1 MKYPNVMKRYTSI
14 PISVLC
20 LSFIFTL
27 QLFSQDPD
35 AWEVNQTSYQ
45 PPDVVLKAIAI
56 KEGMVVGEIGA
67 GRGRYSVILAGAV
80 GEEGLI
86 YANDIDKE
94 DLDYLDLRCERD
106 GITNI
111 TTIRGKELDP
121 LLPDNKLDMIFI
133 VNSYHHFSSPVEL
146 LQNAHP
152 ALKASGTL
160 VIIEGVPERYGR
172 ASSHATPKEDLISQV
187 KEAGYSFDR
196 VAAEMQRDD
205 IYIFKK
211 L

>member
-1 MKYPNVMKRYTSI
+1 MKRNTFF

-27 QLFSQDPD
+27 QLYSQDPD
-35 AWEVNQTSYQ
+35 AWEANQTSYQ
-45 PPDVVLKAIAI
+45 PPDIVLKAIDI
-56 KEGMVVGEIGA
+56 KEGMIVGEIGA
-67 GRGRYSVILAGAV
+67 GRGRYSVILAEAV
-80 GEEGLI
+80 GKNGLI

-111 TTIRGKELDP
+111 TIIRGKELDP
-121 LLPDNKLDMIFI
+121 LLPENKLDMIFI

-146 LQNAHP
+146 LQNAHA

-160 VIIEGVPERYGR
+160 VIIEGVPERYGGV
-172 ASSHATPKEDLISQV
+172 SSHATPKEDLISQV

-196 VAAEMQRDD
+196 VAAELQRDD
-205 IYIFKK
+205 INIFKK

>member
-1 MKYPNVMKRYTSI
+1 MKRYTSI
-14 PISVLC
+14 IFSLLC
-20 LSFIFTL
+20 LSFIFTPR
-27 QLFSQDPD
+27 LFSQDPD
-35 AWEVNQTSYQ
+35 AWEANQTSYQ
-45 PPDVVLKAIAI
+45 PPETVLEAIDL
-56 KEGMVVGEIGA
+56 KEGMTVGEIGA
-67 GRGRYSVILAGAV
+67 GRGRYSVILADAV
-80 GEEGLI
+80 GKEGRI

-111 TTIRGKELDP
+111 TIIRGKELDP
-121 LLPDNKLDMIFI
+121 LLPENELDMIFI

-146 LQNAHP
+146 LQNAKP

-160 VIIEGVPERYGR
+160 VIIEGVPGRYGR
-172 ASSHATPKEDLISQV
+172 GSTHATPKEDLISQV
-187 KEAGYSFDR
+187 EQAGYSFDR
-196 VAAEMQRDD
+196 VAAELTRDN

>member
-1 MKYPNVMKRYTSI
+1 MKRFTLTTLT
-14 PISVLC
+14 VLC
-20 LSFIFTL
+20 LPFIFTL
-27 QLFSQDPD
+27 QLFPQDPD
-35 AWEVNQTSYQ
+35 AWEANQTSYQ
-45 PPDVVLKAIAI
+45 PPDIVLKAIDI
-56 KEGMVVGEIGA
+56 KEGMTVGEIGA
-67 GRGRYSVILAGAV
+67 GRGRYSVILAEAV
-80 GEEGLI
+80 GNTGLI
-86 YANDIDKE
+86 YANDIDRE

-146 LQNAHP
+146 LQNAAP

-160 VIIEGVPERYGR
+160 VIIEGVPGRYGR
-172 ASSHATPKEDLISQV
+172 GSTHATPKEDLISQI
-187 KEAGYSFDR
+187 KKAGYSFEH
-196 VAAEMQRDD
+196 VAAELQRDD

>member
-1 MKYPNVMKRYTSI
+1 MKRYAFTTVT
-14 PISVLC
+14 VLC

-35 AWEVNQTSYQ
+35 GWETNQTSYQ
-45 PPDVVLKAIAI
+45 PPDIVLKAIEL

-80 GEEGLI
+80 GKNGLI

-94 DLDYLDLRCERD
+94 DLDYLNLRCERD

-111 TTIRGKELDP
+111 TIIRGKELNP
-121 LLPDNKLDMIFI
+121 LLPENKLDMIFI

-146 LQNAHP
+146 LQNAKP

-160 VIIEGVPERYGR
+160 VIIEGVPGRYGI
-172 ASSHATPKEDLISQV
+172 SSTHATPREDLLSQV
-187 KEAGYSFDR
+187 KEAGYIFDG
-196 VAAEMQRDD
+196 VAAELQRDD
-205 IYIFKK
+205 IYIFRK

>member
-1 MKYPNVMKRYTSI
+1 MKRYTSI
-14 PISVLC
+14 TITVLC
-20 LSFIFTL
+20 LSFIIIPRL
-27 QLFSQDPD
+27 YSQDPD
-35 AWEVNQTSYQ
+35 AWEANQTSYQ
-45 PPDVVLKAIAI
+45 PPETVLKAIELN
-56 KEGMVVGEIGA
+56 EGMVIGEIGA
-67 GRGRYSVILAGAV
+67 GRGRYSVILAEAV
-80 GEEGLI
+80 GNNGLI

-94 DLDYLDLRCERD
+94 DLDYLDFRCERD

-111 TTIRGKELDP
+111 TIIRGKELDP

-152 ALKASGTL
+152 ALKQSGTL

-172 ASSHATPKEDLISQV
+172 GSTHATPTEDLIAQV
-187 KEAGYSFDR
+187 KEAGYSFDH
-196 VAAEMQRDD
+196 VAAELQRDD

-211 L
+211 Q

>member
-1 MKYPNVMKRYTSI
+1 MKQHTPFVI
-14 PISVLC
+14 FVLC
-20 LSFIFTL
+20 LSFMITPL
-27 QLFSQDPD
+27 TFSQDPD
-35 AWEVNQTSYQ
+35 AWEANQTSYQ
-45 PPDVVLKAIAI
+45 PPEIVLKAIEI
-56 KEGMVVGEIGA
+56 EEGMVIGEIGA
-67 GRGRYSVILAGAV
+67 GRGRYSVILAEAV
-80 GEEGLI
+80 GKDGLI

-111 TTIRGKELDP
+111 TIIRGKEKYP
-121 LLPDNKLDMIFI
+121 LLPDNELDMIFI

-152 ALKASGTL
+152 ALKPSGTL
-160 VIIEGVPERYGR
+160 VIIEGVPGRYGR
-172 ASSHATPKEDLISQV
+172 GSTHATPKEDLISQA

-196 VAAEMQRDD
+196 VAAELQRDD
-205 IYIFKK
+205 IYIFRK

>member
-1 MKYPNVMKRYTSI
+1 MKRYTTI

-35 AWEVNQTSYQ
+35 AWEANQTSYQ
-45 PPDVVLKAIAI
+45 PPDIVLKAI
-56 KEGMVVGEIGA
+56 ELSDGMVVGEIGA
-67 GRGRYSVILAGAV
+67 GRGRYSVILADAV
-80 GEEGLI
+80 GKNGLI
-86 YANDIDKE
+86 YANDIDKG
-94 DLDYLDLRCERD
+94 DLDYLDLRCDRD

-111 TTIRGKELDP
+111 TIIRGKELDP
-121 LLPDNKLDMIFI
+121 LLPVNKLDMIFI

-152 ALKASGTL
+152 ALKGSGTL
-160 VIIEGVPERYGR
+160 VIIEGVPGRYGKG
-172 ASSHATPKEDLISQV
+172 SSHATPKEDLISQV

-196 VAAEMQRDD
+196 VAAELQRDN
-205 IYIFKK
+205 IYIFTK
-211 L
+211 

>member
-1 MKYPNVMKRYTSI
+1 MKRYSSI
-14 PISVLC
+14 AITFLC

-27 QLFSQDPD
+27 RLFSQDPD
-35 AWEVNQTSYQ
+35 AWEANQTSYQ
-45 PPDVVLKAIAI
+45 PPEIVLQAIDI

-67 GRGRYSVILAGAV
+67 GRGRYSVILADAV
-80 GEEGLI
+80 GKKGLI

-121 LLPDNKLDMIFI
+121 LLPENELDMIFI
-133 VNSYHHFSSPVEL
+133 VNSYHHFSKPVEL

-152 ALKASGTL
+152 ALKATGTL

-172 ASSHATPKEDLISQV
+172 GSGHATPKEDLISQV

-196 VAAEMQRDD
+196 VAAELQRDD
-205 IYIFKK
+205 IYIFRK

>member
-1 MKYPNVMKRYTSI
+1 MKRNTFL

-35 AWEVNQTSYQ
+35 AWEANQSSYQ
-45 PPDVVLKAIAI
+45 PPDIVLKAIDL

-67 GRGRYSVILAGAV
+67 GRGRYSVILADAV
-80 GEEGLI
+80 GKDGLI
-86 YANDIDKE
+86 YANDIDRG

-111 TTIRGKELDP
+111 TIIRGKELDP
-121 LLPDNKLDMIFI
+121 LLPENKLDMIFI

-160 VIIEGVPERYGR
+160 VIIEGVPGRYGSG
-172 ASSHATPKEDLISQV
+172 SSHATPKEDLISQV

-205 IYIFKK
+205 IYIFRK